1 MQLQRKKTR
10 VVVLM
15 DMPLFPYR
23 IYAYNELVKRGY
35 ELTVVSVSNKEEK
48 YKIPLLFNHI
58 RLCCNKK
65 LGFMFIKNY
74 SSLHFE
80 DYDYIIVTPN
90 LRVLNYYPMLF
101 GHKYDKKLMA
111 WGHMKGCT
119 AGNPIAARLRIPIFR
134 KMQALIFYEAG
145 TCDEFANKG
154 FSREKMFVANNTQ
167 YVDPSTVK
175 RNEERDSF
183 LYVGRIQE
191 RKGVDLALRAFANIK
206 RKSNDENLR
215 FVIVGGGEDAGL
227 RRVVTEEG
235 LGNSVEFK
243 GPIHDQAKLGEVF
256 SHALA
261 YVSPGHVGLGVL
273 HSLASGVPVITCTGR
288 KHSVEITNCKPENS
302 LLVPFTVNDLT
313 QAMSL
318 LYEDKAMQKRMSE
331 AAYQFYQEYCTID
344 KMVDGIDDAL
354 KYVKQLNR

>member
-1 MQLQRKKTR
+1 MNSKVIVLQ
-10 VVVLM
+10 
-15 DMPLFPYR
+15 DMPLYPYR
-23 IYAYNELVKRGY
+23 IYAYNELAIRGY
-35 ELTVVSVSNKEEK
+35 DLTVMSIGNKDEK
-48 YKIPLLFNHI
+48 YDITLLFKHI
-58 RLCCNKK
+58 RLGCSKRM
-65 LGFMFIKNY
+65 GFVHIQNY
-74 SSLHFE
+74 FSLHL
-80 DYDYIIVTPN
+80 DYYDYIIVTPN

-101 GHKYDKKLMA
+101 GHKYDKKLLA

-119 AGNPIAARLRIPIFR
+119 VGNPIAARLRIPIFR

-175 RNEERDSF
+175 RNDERDSF

-215 FVIVGGGEDAGL
+215 FVIVGGGEDAEL

-273 HSLASGVPVITCTGR
+273 HSLACGVPVITCTGR

-313 QAMSL
+313 QAMAA
-318 LYEDKAMQKRMSE
+318 LYEDKALQKRMSE
-331 AAYQFYQEYCTID
+331 AAYNYYQDCCTID
-344 KMVDGIDDAL
+344 KMVDGIDNAI
-354 KYVKQLNR
+354 KYVEQLNK